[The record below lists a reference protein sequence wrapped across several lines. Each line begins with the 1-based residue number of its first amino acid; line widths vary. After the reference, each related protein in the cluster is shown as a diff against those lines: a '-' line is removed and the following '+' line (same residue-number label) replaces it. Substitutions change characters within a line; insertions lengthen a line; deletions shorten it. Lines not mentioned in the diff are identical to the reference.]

1 MKPIPC
7 ISKQDAKLG
16 KSDDE
21 TLVNAV
27 DLVFGQDG
35 VLWVLDI
42 GITQTLRSKSIK
54 SDPKIVGYDANTG
67 QVNDHNTINNII

>member
-1 MKPIPC
+1 MKPFPC
-7 ISKQDAKLG
+7 IIKQDAKLG

-21 TLVNAV
+21 TLVNAI

-42 GITQTLRSKSIK
+42 GITQTLRSKSIEG
-54 SDPKIVGYDANTG
+54 DPKIIGYDANTG
-67 QVNDHNTINNII
+67 QVNGHNTINNII